1 MFEDYKA
8 FKEKVGVDDVASYLG
23 YKLDRKAGVGKF
35 VEYNIRDGR
44 GRKIDSIVISHP
56 NEKSSQ
62 TYFHRNGASG
72 GDAISLIREHINEFC
87 VTGSSEQEML
97 QAVMAKLT
105 SDDSFVAKSEDR
117 YKELQSQTFDI
128 KRFQME
134 SAAEHFDAMMSF
146 FRGRGI
152 DEETV
157 RTFLPFIMRVTD
169 TEAQYKY
176 KDLAFPYTRPGNE
189 KIEGFEL
196 RGYNNF
202 RQKAAG
208 TNSSSAAWI
217 ADFTKEQPDNA
228 KNVYFFES
236 GYDAMAFY
244 QVNKSRL
251 SLETSVF
258 VSTGG
263 TFSSQQVRVITDYY
277 PQARYW
283 DCFDNDVPG
292 ILYGIRM
299 ESLLSGQF
307 INIVTTDDVVIFQ
320 KGTEEL
326 KLKKDEVTLNKV
338 REKLGMDRHVYVWKA
353 PKAFKD
359 WNDVTMNRPMKD
371 LPVKTKYQRNENLRE
386 KRRKSA
392 V

>member
-97 QAVMAKLT
+97 RAVMAKLT

-117 YKELQSQTFDI
+117 YKELNSQTFDI

-134 SAAEHFDAMMSF
+134 SAAEHFDAVMSF